1 MLKVS
6 TFALNCLFL
15 LTSATAWSADYEA
28 PAVIKAFDRA
38 VLSGELA
45 AKVVRLPLR
54 PGDAFAK
61 GDLLVA
67 LDCEL
72 YKAQADKVAAEVA
85 AAQIKYENAQDL
97 NALYAI
103 GAVDVALTESE
114 YAQSQAEQRIAKL
127 NTERCQIRAPWRGR
141 VVALLINA
149 HENIRQQQALIEI
162 VGDRK
167 LEAEV
172 VVPAAWLAW
181 LKTGMPLHLQLSEVA
196 VQVDAKVAAITP
208 AIDSVSQTVIVRVA
222 LPVDSNLIPGLSAI
236 AIFNVPQT
244 Q

>member
-1 MLKVS
+1 MLKLS
-6 TFALNCLFL
+6 TFVVNVLFL
-15 LTSATAWSADYEA
+15 LTSLTAWSADYEA
-28 PAVIKAFDRA
+28 PAVIKALDRA

-45 AKVVRLPLR
+45 AKVVVLPLR

-67 LDCEL
+67 LDCQL

-85 AAQIKYENAQDL
+85 AAQIKRDNAHQL
-97 NALYAI
+97 NALNSI
-103 GAVDVALTESE
+103 GAVDVALAESE
-114 YAQSQAEQRIAKL
+114 YSQAMAEQRIAKL
-127 NTERCQIRAPWRGR
+127 NTERCQIRAPWSGR
-141 VVALLINA
+141 VVTLLINA
-149 HENIRQQQALIEI
+149 HENIQQQQDLIEI

-167 LEAEV
+167 LEADV

-181 LKTGMPLHLQLSEVA
+181 LKTGMPLQLQVSDVV

-208 AIDSVSQTVIVRVA
+208 AIDSVSQTVLVRVA
-222 LPVDSNLIPGLSAI
+222 LPDDSKLIPGLSAV
-236 AIFNVPQT
+236 ARFNVPQT